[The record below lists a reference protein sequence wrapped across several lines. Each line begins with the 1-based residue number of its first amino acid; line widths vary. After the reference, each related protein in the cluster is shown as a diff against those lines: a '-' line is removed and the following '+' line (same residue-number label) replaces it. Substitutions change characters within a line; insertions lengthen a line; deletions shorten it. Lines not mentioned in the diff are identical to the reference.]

1 MSGEDESR
9 VRAAAGGGALAGL
22 RVVDLTDD
30 TGRFAAKLLAEAGA
44 DVVRIGRGSPGPALG
59 GRIAGGL
66 LDWWYDAGK
75 LAVDLDLASESG
87 REGFRALVGGADL
100 LIETEPPGRL
110 ASLGID
116 FPELERGNPR
126 LVQVSLTPF
135 GRTGPRA
142 GWQTSDL
149 VASALGGV
157 LSVTGTPDAPL
168 AGWGRQ
174 GYNTG
179 GFFAAISGLAAV
191 YAACRTGRG
200 QHVDLSLHECVAAC
214 TEQVMMYWFFPS
226 IFAAIGKS
234 PIAERQGA
242 LHWSGAYDVMRCRDG
257 YCMVSPSPLGGLPAL
272 LNWLSEDGLGS
283 DLPEIDVSN
292 PVALLAG
299 VGRLMELMRAWTRNK
314 TAAEVFN
321 GGQERRLCFGE
332 VLTPA
337 RVAALPQLGARGFF
351 RRAGADGRAVA
362 LPGPLFKMA
371 ATPAVEPRPPA
382 AATLEE
388 ALRRW
393 RNGGKPGV
401 SGAPPPARP
410 LAGIRVLDFT
420 WVLAGP
426 YATRVLAD
434 LGADV
439 VKLQTEERSQGV
451 NANSFP
457 YFVMWNRSKRSVM
470 LNLKH
475 PRAADVFLR
484 LVKSADVV
492 IDNFSAGVLDRL
504 GIGYARASEHNPR
517 IIYLS
522 MAGCG
527 QNGPWRDF
535 VTFAPTIQAL
545 CGITY
550 LTNPPQRSDVGYGF
564 AMTDHLS
571 GLAGALAL
579 LEALMARERSGKGQ
593 AIDLAQLEVGAYLV
607 GPAFVELLSNGV
619 EPQPRGNADPFD
631 DFVPNEVYRCRGEEW
646 LAVTARSDREWISLC
661 HAIGRLDLAADRRL
675 GTVEGRRAARS
686 EIDAALS
693 AWARGEDGE
702 AAMHR
707 LQGVGVPAGLVQT
720 ARDWVE
726 RDEQL
731 AARGWFREVEHSLYG
746 KLPVD
751 AFPAKFGLTP
761 LDSYSPAPLFGEHNF
776 EVYPELLGMT
786 EAEIAEAV
794 ADGLFS

>member
-1 MSGEDESR
+1 MNGDDNSTGR
-9 VRAAAGGGALAGL
+9 AGGGALAGL
-22 RVVDLTDD
+22 RVLDLSDD
-30 TGRFAAKLLAEAGA
+30 SGRFATKLLTEAGA
-44 DVVRIGRGSPGPALG
+44 DVVRIGRGSSGPAMRG
-59 GRIAGGL
+59 TASGGL
-66 LDWWYDAGK
+66 CDWWYDAGK
-75 LAVDLDLASESG
+75 LAVDLDLASENG
-87 REGFRALVGGADL
+87 RDDFRSLADVADL

-116 FPELERGNPR
+116 FPELTRRNPR
-126 LVQVSLTPF
+126 LVQISLTPF

-142 GWQTSDL
+142 GWQTTDL

-174 GYNTG
+174 AYNTAG
-179 GFFAAISGLAAV
+179 LFAAIAGLAAV
-191 YAACRTGRG
+191 YAAGRTGRG

-214 TEQVMMYWFFPS
+214 TEQVMMYWFFQS
-226 IFAAIGKS
+226 FFAMIGR
-234 PIAERQGA
+234 PPVAERQAA
-242 LHWSGAYDVMRCRDG
+242 LHWSGLYDVVPCEDG
-257 YCMVSPSPLGGLPAL
+257 HCMVSPTPLGGLPAL
-272 LNWLSEDGLGS
+272 LEWLTEDGMGGE
-283 DLPEIDVSN
+283 LPEIDSSN
-292 PVALLAG
+292 PAALLASLN
-299 VGRLMELMRAWTRNK
+299 RLMEPVRVWARK
-314 TAAEVFN
+314 KPAHDVFT

-337 RVAALPQLGARGFF
+337 RTAALPQLSARGFF
-351 RRAGADGRAVA
+351 RRVDDAGGTIV
-362 LPGPLFKMA
+362 LPGPLFRME
-371 ATPAVEPRPPA
+371 ATPAPPPRSPA
-382 AATLEE
+382 AATIED

-393 RNGGKPGV
+393 RREGDARAP
-401 SGAPPPARP
+401 GAPVPGRP
-410 LAGIRVLDFT
+410 LEGIRVLDFT

-426 YATRVLAD
+426 YATRILAD

-457 YFVMWNRSKRSVM
+457 YFVMWNRSKRSVA

-475 PRAADVFLR
+475 PRAADLFLR
-484 LVKSADVV
+484 LVDRTDVV

-504 GIGYARASEHNPR
+504 GIGYVRASERNPR

-527 QNGPWRDF
+527 QTGPWRDF

-550 LTNPPQRSDVGYGF
+550 LTNPPERSDVGYGF
-564 AMTDHLS
+564 AVTDHMS

-579 LEALMARERSGKGQ
+579 LEALMARERTGRGQ
-593 AIDLAQLEVGAYLV
+593 SIDLAQLEIGTYLT
-607 GPAFVELLSNGV
+607 GPAFVDLLNNGR
-619 EPQPRGNADPFD
+619 EHQPRGNADPFE
-631 DFVPNEVYRCRGEEW
+631 DFVPNEVYRCGNGEW
-646 LAVTARSDREWISLC
+646 LAVTARSNAEWTSLC
-661 HAIGRLDLAADRRL
+661 HAIGRRDLAADRRL
-675 GTVEGRRAARS
+675 LTAEGRRTARA

-693 AWARGEDGE
+693 AWAAAEEGE
-702 AAMHR
+702 AAMRR
-707 LQGVGVPAGLVQT
+707 LQGAGIPAGLVQT

-731 AARGWFREVEHSLYG
+731 AARRWFREVEHSFHG

-751 AFPAKFGLTP
+751 AFPARFGLTP
-761 LDSYSPAPLFGEHNF
+761 LDSYGPAPLFGEHNF